1 MSLKDSSKQLRIFF
15 AFTFAPVMTTDSLHS
30 NKAVSNW
37 LLFGVFML
45 ILQILLGGI
54 TRLTGS
60 GLSITEWDVV
70 TGSLPPLNETSW
82 LIEFDKYKTTP
93 QYKLL
98 NTDFTIKDFK
108 FIFFWEWFHRLWA
121 RLMGMVFATGF
132 IYFLVR
138 RYFKKEMVTPLI
150 ILFILGALQGAVGW
164 IMVASGLVGDAVY
177 VKPTRL
183 ALHFILAMGLLC
195 YTFWF
200 ALQLKIDKKQITSHK
215 ALHNFTLALVVLLIV
230 QLLFGALMAGHK
242 AATAAPTWPMIN
254 DAWIPASLFK
264 ESPLLINF
272 IENKSTIHFFHRNI
286 AYLFTILI
294 IVWYYRAAKIKG
306 SSLFSATRFIPPFI
320 TFLQV
325 LLGIVSILTSPQI
338 IPNHWGTFEWMA
350 QLHQLTGMCLLLSL
364 VWVLYL
370 VRKCT
375 V

>member
-1 MSLKDSSKQLRIFF
+1 MI
-15 AFTFAPVMTTDSLHS
+15 TDSLRS

-37 LLFGVFML
+37 LFFGVFML
-45 ILQILLGGI
+45 IVQILLGGI

-70 TGSLPPLNETSW
+70 TGSLPPLNEAAW
-82 LIEFDKYKTTP
+82 LTEFDKYKATP
-93 QYKLL
+93 QFKLL
-98 NTDFTIKDFK
+98 NTDFTIEDFK

-121 RLMGMVFATGF
+121 RIMGMVFAIGF

-138 RYFKKEMVTPLI
+138 RFFKKEMITPLI

-183 ALHFILAMGLLC
+183 AMHFILAMGLLC

-200 ALQLKIDKKQITSHK
+200 ALQLKIDKKQITTHK
-215 ALHNFTLALVVLLIV
+215 PLHNFTLLLVAVLIV

-272 IENKSTIHFFHRNI
+272 IENKITIHFFHRNI

-294 IVWYYRAAKIKG
+294 IIWYYIAARVTS
-306 SSLFSATRFIPPFI
+306 SSLFTATRFIPLFI

-325 LLGIVSILTSPQI
+325 LLGIVSVLTSPQI
-338 IPNHWGTFEWMA
+338 IPNHWRTFEWMA
-350 QLHQLTGMCLLLSL
+350 QLHQLAGMCLLLSL

-370 VRKCT
+370 VRKK
-375 V
+375 